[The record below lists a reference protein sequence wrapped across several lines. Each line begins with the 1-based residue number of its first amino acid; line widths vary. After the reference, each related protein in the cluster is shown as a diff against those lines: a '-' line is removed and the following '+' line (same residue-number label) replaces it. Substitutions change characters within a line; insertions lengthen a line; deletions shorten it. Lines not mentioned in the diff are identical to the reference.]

1 MPHQRELIRRY
12 VSERG
17 AGFMMLGGQESFTQG
32 KYENTPIAELLP
44 VYLQRSGSVSPVDNM
59 EFGLTREGWLSQ
71 WVRIRKTES
80 NEKDRLEDMPKFRVL
95 NQVDRIK
102 PGASVMASMLDENG
116 RKLPALVVQRYG
128 HGKSAALLVGD
139 MWRWQ
144 MAGDGKRED
153 LPRAWRQMIRWLVA
167 DVPNRVQLATEAE
180 SGAAGLGRKLTVR
193 ARNEEFKPLGFANV
207 ELRVLPAGDESKAI
221 DLSVEPAGTET
232 GAFESL
238 YIPREEGGYVARAKV
253 RDEDG
258 KVIGDVEAGWASNP
272 AADEFRSLQ
281 PNVALMQDLAE
292 RTGGRVLAV
301 SDLAKWA
308 KELPTKKADVME
320 SFPTPLWHLPWMF
333 AAALLLLV
341 TEWWLRR
348 RHWLP

>member
-1 MPHQRELIRRY
+1 
-12 VSERG
+12 
-17 AGFMMLGGQESFTQG
+17 
-32 KYENTPIAELLP
+32 
-44 VYLQRSGSVSPVDNM
+44 
-59 EFGLTREGWLSQ
+59 
-71 WVRIRKTES
+71 
-80 NEKDRLEDMPKFRVL
+80 MPKFRVL

>member
-1 MPHQRELIRRY
+1 MLTYLREILY
-12 VSERG
+12 L
-17 AGFMMLGGQESFTQG
+17 LG
-32 KYENTPIAELLP
+32 
-44 VYLQRSGSVSPVDNM
+44 D
-59 EFGLTREGWLSQ
+59 
-71 WVRIRKTES
+71 
-80 NEKDRLEDMPKFRVL
+80 DC
-95 NQVDRIK
+95 
-102 PGASVMASMLDENG
+102 

-167 DVPNRVQLATEAE
+167 DVPNRVQLATEAD

-193 ARNEEFKPLGFANV
+193 ARDEEFKPLGFANV
-207 ELRVLPAGDESKAI
+207 ELSVLPAGDESKAI

-232 GAFESL
+232 GAFESF

-281 PNVALMQDLAE
+281 PNVALMQDLAK

-308 KELPTKKADVME
+308 KELPSKQLPVME
-320 SFPTPLWHLPWMF
+320 SFQTPLWHLPWMF
-333 AAALLLLV
+333 VAALLLLV